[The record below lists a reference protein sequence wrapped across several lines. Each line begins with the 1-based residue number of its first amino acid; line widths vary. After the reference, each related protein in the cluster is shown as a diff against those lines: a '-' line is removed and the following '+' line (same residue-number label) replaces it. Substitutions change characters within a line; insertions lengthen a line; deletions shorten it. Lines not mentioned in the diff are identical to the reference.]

1 MGLINAIALSPIIS
15 TIVATVVGGIIVR
28 IYQKRQKQKQR
39 AREWYETWLGM
50 LGRLQQ
56 AAHRA
61 TEYQDN
67 PDYDSLRERLE
78 PLAEDMI
85 EHANSA
91 PSTVTEQA
99 RLDMAILSAFATGL
113 IIISEQSE
121 EMDVFE
127 LYETV
132 QKHAKASYDGDYD
145 MDDIDEIIGPFGI
158 DEFVDETDRD
168 VELDEQ
174 KAEEFLSNFSE
185 ESLEA
190 GRPKTVQE
198 ALNMPIGEVDEIVN
212 DDGYFESMLEDSLEA
227 YVRTILLNVIEDVH
241 GTMEIKKQAV

>member
-1 MGLINAIALSPIIS
+1 M
-15 TIVATVVGGIIVR
+15 
-28 IYQKRQKQKQR
+28 RQNRKQR
-39 AREWYETWLGM
+39 AREWYETSLGM

-61 TEYQDN
+61 TEYQDD

-91 PSTVTEQA
+91 PSTVNEQA
-99 RLDMAILSAFATGL
+99 RLDMAILSAFATAL

-132 QKHAKASYDGDYD
+132 QEHAKASYNGDYD
-145 MDDIDEIIGPFGI
+145 MDDIDEIFGPFGI

-168 VELDEQ
+168 VDLDEQ

-190 GRPKTVQE
+190 GRPTTVEE

-212 DDGYFESMLEDSLEA
+212 DDGYLESMLEDSLEV
-227 YVRTILLNVIEDVH
+227 YVRTALLNVIENVH
-241 GTMEIKKQAV
+241 GTMEIRKEAV